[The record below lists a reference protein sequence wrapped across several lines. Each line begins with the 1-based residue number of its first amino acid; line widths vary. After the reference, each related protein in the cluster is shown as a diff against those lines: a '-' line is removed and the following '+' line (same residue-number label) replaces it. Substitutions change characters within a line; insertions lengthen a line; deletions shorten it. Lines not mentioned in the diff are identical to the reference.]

1 VAQSFSPIDA
11 QRLETNMV
19 TATSY
24 PFLEIFWT
32 MILVFTWAI
41 WLWVVITVLVD
52 VFRRRELSGWAK
64 AGWTVFVIVLP
75 FIGVLVYLITNGS
88 GMSERRAT

>member
-1 VAQSFSPIDA
+1 
-11 QRLETNMV
+11 MV
-19 TATSY
+19 LATSY

-32 MILVFTWAI
+32 MLIFFTWVI
-41 WLWVVITVLVD
+41 WIWIVITVLID

-88 GMSERRAT
+88 GLAERRAV